1 MENTSSIYRT
11 VRIWL
16 LLPIVFVSSILF
28 ANTSQSLSVHK
39 DNLIFEKS
47 ILFSD
52 YFATDSSNGNLP
64 FEIPADNEDNSINDV
79 EDTVKIDVLKGSISY
94 NSTLS
99 LTLKDIPLSYLC
111 FEQLSLHQEITIPPP
126 K

>member
-1 MENTSSIYRT
+1 MENTSSIYRA
-11 VRIWL
+11 VQIWL
-16 LLPIVFVSSILF
+16 LLPLVFVSSIVF

-47 ILFSD
+47 ILSTD

-64 FEIPADNEDNSINDV
+64 FEIPVDSEDNSINDV
-79 EDTVKIDVLKGSISY
+79 EDTVKIDVVKAPISY
-94 NSTLS
+94 NSTLFTS
-99 LTLKDIPLSYLC
+99 FKDTPLSYLY
-111 FEQLSLHQEITIPPP
+111 FEQLSLHCEITIPPP